1 MLNKFKME
9 YCNSVNILVESGI
22 KLSHY
27 DEGKVVDAT
36 LYRSLV
42 GNLRYLT
49 CTRPDITYGVDLV
62 SRYMEEPK
70 MTHWKTIKKILRY
83 VKSILSHDL
92 FYSSCLAT
100 GQSQRRS
107 EISTT
112 RSLERR

>member
-1 MLNKFKME
+1 ME
-9 YCNSVNILVESGI
+9 YCNPVNILVESGI